1 MLFMRTQDKFE
12 SLIVIVSLWAPKTLE
27 TLWAKI
33 VLPIKFHL
41 IFYLNLCVCEIVS
54 VFSCYCTFENLWS
67 PQLPQ
72 NIIYVKRCISLM
84 SVTFVTFLVL
94 FVMYIFCHI
103 TVLMRSCSQQVC
115 VCVYKCRYYKCV
127 SVTVIISL
135 WGPKILLG
143 TKNPSPYKE
152 MCGRSCNG
160 DQFI

>member
-1 MLFMRTQDKFE
+1 MMFMRTQDKFE

-41 IFYLNLCVCEIVS
+41 IFYLNLCVCVIVS

-84 SVTFVTFLVL
+84 SVTFVTFSVL

-115 VCVYKCRYYKCV
+115 VCVCV
-127 SVTVIISL
+127 QMQ
-135 WGPKILLG
+135 ILQVCICDCNNLFMG
-143 TKNPSPYKE
+143 TKDFI
-152 MCGRSCNG
+152 G
-160 DQFI
+160 DKKS